1 MNEKVSDEQFLDFV
15 LKAIVENPEEIR
27 MEKSRD
33 ERGEVIRVGLAR
45 SDMGQ
50 VIGRGGA
57 TIQAIRLLTKIV
69 GLKNGTKSAVMIS
82 EPDEK
87 RKGREQ

>member
-69 GLKNGTKSAVMIS
+69 GLKNGTKSAVVIS
-82 EPDEK
+82 EPDEQ

>member
-15 LKAIVENPEEIR
+15 LKAIVENPEEIT
-27 MEKSRD
+27 MKKSRD
-33 ERGEVIRVGLAR
+33 ERGEVIRVGMAR

-50 VIGRGGA
+50 VIGREGA
-57 TIQAIRLLTKIV
+57 TIQAIRLLTKII